1 MSSTKPLAAL
11 ALPEQLT
18 MQVAAQALVQLREGL
33 AQQHGPTVVLDAQA
47 MRVFDSSAVA
57 VLLEL
62 RRVLLAQG
70 KTLQLRHIP
79 QRLQDLV
86 SLYGVSELLP
96 A

>member
-1 MSSTKPLAAL
+1 MNSTSSSDAFM
-11 ALPEQLT
+11 LPEQLT
-18 MQVAAQALVQLREGL
+18 MQVAAQALVQLRQDL
-33 AQQHGPTVVLDAQA
+33 QQQTGPIVMLDAQS

-62 RRVLLAQG
+62 RRTLLAQG
-70 KTLQLRHIP
+70 KTLQMCRIP

-86 SLYGVSELLP
+86 ALYGVSELLP